1 MWTHFDK
8 AWLAPALAQWL
19 ESGIVGLVEH
29 GFGIDVPA
37 NLEGYLLLGLTS
49 LIVYIIPNKDKGKA
63 PAAPVAPAA

>member
-29 GFGIDVPA
+29 AAGIDIPSNV
-37 NLEGYLLLGLTS
+37 EGYILLGLTS
-49 LIVYIIPNKDKGKA
+49 LIVYIIPNKKAPEA
-63 PAAPVAPAA
+63 PAAA